1 MTSRP
6 PLSSPFPSLLSS
18 SSLQINTPTKTTT
31 TGGKLSLFRTHRY
44 QSWRSALGGKAG
56 GAGVAAACGG
66 GGSAKEEEEEVD
78 DDDEGAGE
86 MQRGEQQQRVTAPR
100 TTPQA
105 KPSRTAASRKKES
118 RDSRGSRI
126 VTAGFATFPV
136 IETTQLQ
143 LTPATSATSS
153 SARTAAPPAA
163 AHPTATA
170 AATTASTSACPMVE
184 GGTIITATPEA
195 RRVMRHIS
203 GLGMEDPTLFEAN
216 NNNLRGRQARQRATD
231 TDPMRFTE
239 DHHGPVDTVEDAGAA
254 VAAEEKAAGASLL
267 LFQDMRIED
276 MRIEDMPLDM
286 RSAMSVESDPTATF
300 SASNGG
306 VDVQM
311 FHSSLG
317 HITGW
322 LPLQPLDDKVSK
334 VKKSATSQQE
344 EELDTEQ
351 LLQSLPCDHDEPAK
365 EQEETAAADASKQ
378 GSSRT
383 KNVLCDAMIEQALL
397 GASLNSLQSL
407 SLDELQM
414 HSSLGHFANPH
425 VFLAAAPSESSDEG
439 GGGGVIK
446 RSDRHSRRALTT
458 ARSVAR
464 IAVPPGS
471 ITRVAS
477 RRRHAAGSNPA
488 YRSPSDWKDRLHQS
502 MPMNVKLTSGG
513 NGNCRDPAA
522 LSASAELSSSSICS
536 RPARPEWK
544 APPSVAALSRSSL
557 TLGHDA
563 DDDHRAETKGGGGD
577 TITGGLKAHEE
588 EPRHHPATLS
598 PSLTRPAAA
607 VVIIPKKRALPSI
620 QCLFPEDSAPPSTT
634 TTTMTATMASC

>member
-6 PLSSPFPSLLSS
+6 PLSSPLPSLSSS
-18 SSLQINTPTKTTT
+18 SSLQINSTKTT

-44 QSWRSALGGKAG
+44 QSWRSALGRGDG
-56 GAGVAAACGG
+56 GRGG
-66 GGSAKEEEEEVD
+66 GGGGAKEGENEN
-78 DDDEGAGE
+78 EGAKG
-86 MQRGEQQQRVTAPR
+86 MRVGEQQQRIKTIK
-100 TTPQA
+100 TM
-105 KPSRTAASRKKES
+105 KPSSTVSNKKKES
-118 RDSRGSRI
+118 REPRGARVI
-126 VTAGFATFPV
+126 TAGFATFPFN
-136 IETTQLQ
+136 ETTQLK
-143 LTPATSATSS
+143 LTPATSASS
-153 SARTAAPPAA
+153 SARIAAPPAA
-163 AHPTATA
+163 TA
-170 AATTASTSACPMVE
+170 ASTPTCPVVG
-184 GGTIITATPEA
+184 GGTVITATPEA

-203 GLGMEDPTLFEAN
+203 GLGMEDPTMFVAN
-216 NNNLRGRQARQRATD
+216 ANHVRGMQVRQRAAD

-239 DHHGPVDTVEDAGAA
+239 DHHGPVDDGDDAAA
-254 VAAEEKAAGASLL
+254 AAAAEVDADASLR
-267 LFQDMRIED
+267 LFQD

-300 SASNGG
+300 SCSNGG

-322 LPLQPLDDKVSK
+322 LPLPPLDDINKEANDNKVSK
-334 VKKSATSQQE
+334 VKQSATSQQ

-351 LLQSLPCDHDEPAK
+351 LLQSLPCDDDDPP
-365 EQEETAAADASKQ
+365 QEVVNEAADASKQ
-378 GSSRT
+378 GSGTT

-414 HSSLGHFANPH
+414 HSSLGNFANPR

-439 GGGGVIK
+439 GGGGAIK

-464 IAVPPGS
+464 IAGPTPGPPGS
-471 ITRVAS
+471 PTRVES

-502 MPMNVKLTSGG
+502 MPMNVKLTGGGSGGGG
-513 NGNCRDPAA
+513 NGGGGSGGKYRDPAA
-522 LSASAELSSSSICS
+522 ASEEVSSNSISS
-536 RPARPEWK
+536 RPAKPEWK
-544 APPSVAALSRSSL
+544 APPSVVALSRSSM
-557 TLGHDA
+557 TLSHDA
-563 DDDHRAETKGGGGD
+563 GDDRAATKGGGGD
-577 TITGGLKAHEE
+577 KCTGVLKAHEE
-588 EPRHHPATLS
+588 EPQHHPSTLS

-634 TTTMTATMASC
+634 ATTMTATMASC